1 MREQGFRPTLLANLS
16 AGSAFPSFPV
26 QTLSR
31 EQAAHS
37 FSNLYFPL
45 HYRDRHLR
53 DRTLH
58 NPAIRSRRFLIIF
71 FCFVSI
77 ISSAAQAVRPEFYN
91 SLKWRLIGPFRGGR
105 VVAVTG
111 VPGNPTKFY
120 FGAVNGGIWETTD
133 AGVVWQP
140 IFDDQPIASIGA
152 IAVAPSDPNT
162 IYAGTGESDIR
173 MDLSS
178 GDGIYK
184 STDGGKTWTN
194 VGLRETRQISRIVVD
209 TRNAN
214 IAYVAALGHA
224 YGPNPDRGVY
234 KTEDG
239 GAHWVKIL
247 DRGPDVGAASLAIAL
262 DNPRILFATLWNA
275 HRPPWSTY
283 APLAG
288 PGSGLYR
295 STDAGQTWTQ
305 LTGSGLPDGDWGRSG
320 VTLSRDGQR
329 IYVLVDAKKPGLY
342 RSDDGGNTWTLENS
356 DSRLTGRAW
365 YFCDITIDPNHPDV
379 IYMPNVALYRSD
391 DGGKTITIVRGA
403 PGGDDY
409 HQLWVDPQ
417 DSTRMIL
424 GTDQGT
430 TISVNH
436 GETWSTWYNQPTA
449 QIYHVITDNRFPY
462 AVYGPQQDSGGIA
475 VMSRTDYGQISVRNT
490 FSPGGSESGYIA
502 PDPNDPNIL
511 YSTGAFGS
519 VSRFDLRTSLSQNVS
534 PWPVFAWGSEINAR
548 KYRAGWNPVLLFS
561 PYDKK
566 TLYLGT
572 QFVMKTTDGGLHWET
587 ISPDLTGASPQ
598 ADQTPATPPPPTNDN
613 TISGGYGLVNT
624 IAPSNLEGTLI
635 WAGSDTGFIHLTR
648 DGGKTWN
655 DVTPKGLPI
664 WSRISWIEASHF
676 DPAEAYAAIDRHR
689 MDDRQPYLYR
699 TRDYGATWQSIANG
713 ISAPSFARVIRE
725 DPTSKNLL
733 FAGTEVGMYAS
744 FDDGDHW
751 QSLQLNLPATSVQDL
766 VIHDD
771 DLVIATHG
779 RSFWILDDI
788 SPLRQTSEAANAKK
802 AMLYSPATAVRV
814 DHDAF
819 LETPLPPD
827 EPQAKNPPNGA
838 IIDYYL
844 PEAAKRV
851 DLQIFDSKGN
861 MLRHFSSD
869 ESKPLK
875 KVPMPIADRWF
886 PEPQV
891 LETAP
896 GLHRFVWD
904 LASGSSGADADEDS
918 MSDDF
923 GAPHGPRIVPGAY
936 QLKLVAGG
944 KTSSA
949 EIKIIMDPRSIATPD
964 DLARQYDLGREI
976 YAETLRSRQAIAE
989 MNSVQKQLNDAGQKL
1004 ENNSDLRANL
1014 TKMQD
1019 AIKNTLLAPGTPWGD
1034 TMGLQT
1040 ANSGLTS
1047 ALSVVE
1053 SSSRT
1058 APSQGQTVFEE
1069 ADRALKLRLA
1079 EWNEIKANR
1088 LPQLNE
1094 QLKQAHAAPIA
1105 IGEIER
1111 EVEYLMTR

>member
-1 MREQGFRPTLLANLS
+1 MHNPGTLL
-16 AGSAFPSFPV
+16 
-26 QTLSR
+26 
-31 EQAAHS
+31 
-37 FSNLYFPL
+37 
-45 HYRDRHLR
+45 
-53 DRTLH
+53 
-58 NPAIRSRRFLIIF
+58 RRLLIIF
-71 FCFVSI
+71 FCFVTLA
-77 ISSAAQAVRPEFYN
+77 SAAQAVRPELYN

-105 VVAVTG
+105 VVAVAG
-111 VPGNPTKFY
+111 IPGNPAKFY

-133 AGVVWQP
+133 AGVVWRP
-140 IFDDQPIASIGA
+140 IFDDQHIASIGA
-152 IAVAPSDPNT
+152 LAVAPPDPNT

-178 GDGIYK
+178 GDGVYK
-184 STDGGKTWTN
+184 STDGGKTWN
-194 VGLRETRQISRIVVD
+194 NIGLRETRQISRIVVD
-209 TRNAN
+209 TQNAN
-214 IAYVAALGHA
+214 IAYVAAFGHA

-239 GAHWVKIL
+239 GAHWTKVL
-247 DRGPDVGAASLAIAL
+247 DRGPDVGAASIAIAL
-262 DNPRILFATLWNA
+262 DNPKILFATMWNA

-295 STDAGQTWTQ
+295 STDAGQTWTH

-320 VTLSRDGQR
+320 VTVSRDGQR
-329 IYVLVDAKKPGLY
+329 VYALIEAKKSGLY
-342 RSDDGGNTWTLENS
+342 RSDDGGNSWTLENS

-365 YFCDITIDPNHPDV
+365 YFSDISIDPNHPDV
-379 IYMPNVALYRSD
+379 VYMPNVALYRTE

-409 HQLWVDPQ
+409 HQLWVDPK
-417 DSTRMIL
+417 DSTRVIL

-430 TISVNH
+430 TISVNR

-449 QIYHVITDNRFPY
+449 QIYHVATDNRFPY
-462 AVYGPQQDSGGIA
+462 TVYGPQQDSGGIA
-475 VMSRTDYGQISVRNT
+475 VMSRTDYGQISMRNT

-519 VSRFDLRTSLSQNVS
+519 VSHFDLRTSLSQNVS

-548 KYRAGWNPVLLFS
+548 RYRAGWNPVLLFS
-561 PYDKK
+561 PYDHK
-566 TLYLGT
+566 TLYFGT

-587 ISPDLTGASPQ
+587 ISPDLTGASPRTGDSN
-598 ADQTPATPPPPTNDN
+598 AKGSNAATPPTTDN
-613 TISGGYGLVNT
+613 TVAGGYGLVNT
-624 IAPSNLEGTLI
+624 IAPSSLNGDLI

-648 DGGKTWN
+648 DGGKTWT
-655 DVTPKGLPI
+655 DATPKGLAL

-689 MDDRQPYLYR
+689 MDDQQPYLYR
-699 TRDYGATWQSIANG
+699 TRDYGATWQLITNG
-713 ISAPSFARVIRE
+713 ISAPSFARVVRE
-725 DPTSKNLL
+725 DPKSKNLL
-733 FAGTEVGMYAS
+733 FAGTELGIYVS
-744 FDDGDHW
+744 FDDGDRW
-751 QSLQLNLPATSVQDL
+751 QSLQLNLPPTSVQDL
-766 VIHDD
+766 VFHDD

-788 SPLRQTSEAANAKK
+788 IPLRTAREAAENKDAV
-802 AMLYSPATAVRV
+802 LYAPATAVRV

-844 PEAAKRV
+844 PAAAKRIE
-851 DLQIFDSKGN
+851 LQIFDSQGT
-861 MLRHFSSD
+861 LVRHFSSN
-869 ESKPLK
+869 ENKPMK
-875 KVPMPIADRWF
+875 RIPMPIADRWF

-896 GLHRFVWD
+896 GLHRFVWN
-904 LASGSSGADADEDS
+904 LASGGSSADADG
-918 MSDDF
+918 DDMDEGF
-923 GAPHGPRIVPGAY
+923 GAPRGPRIPPGTY
-936 QLKLVAGG
+936 QLKLVADG
-944 KTSSA
+944 KMSSA
-949 EIKIIMDPRSIATPD
+949 QIKVVMDPRSPATPD
-964 DLARQYDLGREI
+964 DLTQQYDLGRKI
-976 YAETLRSRQAIAE
+976 YAETLRSRQALAE
-989 MNSVQKQLNDAGQKL
+989 MNSVQKQLTDAEQKV
-1004 ENNSDLRANL
+1004 ENNPDLKTNL
-1014 TKMQD
+1014 AKMQD
-1019 AIKNTLLAPGTPWGD
+1019 AIKKTLFAPGAPWGD
-1034 TMGLQT
+1034 GMGLET

-1058 APSQGQTVFEE
+1058 APSQSLSVFED
-1069 ADRALKLRLA
+1069 ADRAVKLRLD
-1079 EWNEIKANR
+1079 EWNEIKTNR

-1094 QLKQAHAAPIA
+1094 QLKQAHLTPVA
-1105 IGEIER
+1105 ISEIER
-1111 EVEYLMTR
+1111 EVQYLMTR